1 MAFKAPSANKT
12 EYTGEPRNFPVPK
25 KGVRKARI
33 SLILDLGIQ
42 QREDIYELDGKMVA
56 EGTDGA
62 VAKAQK
68 PAPQVAVFA
77 DLVGD
82 IVDYG
87 GDIGKQPYRLL
98 LNNNF
103 AGVVKGINFTT
114 VPPKDAK
121 GNLISGKP
129 WTLHPQ
135 NLLTKLAKAVDKP
148 EIIESTDIEEMLG
161 AQLMVDVDVT
171 EKASGKNDKDGN
183 EIIYRN
189 VNFKGASK
197 VAAVETEELDEDGN
211 AIEVVPTFADLKTP
225 ARCVTFDNAK
235 KEDIQFIRSNLIK
248 MIKLADN
255 YAGSQIQKAI
265 EAWEAD
271 KPAQAEAPAEDKV
284 APAKAAAKP
293 APKPKAKVVPDFSD
307 MDEDIPF

>member
-12 EYTGEPRNFPVPK
+12 DYSNEPRNFPVPK
-25 KGVRKARI
+25 KGNRKARI
-33 SLILDLGIQ
+33 SMILDLGIQ
-42 QREDIYELDGKMVA
+42 QREDVYELDGKMVP

-62 VAKAQK
+62 VAKPQK

-87 GDIGKQPYRLL
+87 GEIGKQPYRLL
-98 LNNNF
+98 LNNSF
-103 AGVVKGINFTT
+103 GGIVKGINFTT

-121 GNLISGKP
+121 GKLINGAP

-135 NLLTKLAKAVDKP
+135 NMLTKLAKAVDKP
-148 EIIESTDIEEMLG
+148 EIIESTDIEELLD

-171 EKASGKNDKDGN
+171 EKPSGKNDKDGN

-189 VNFKGASK
+189 VNYKGASK
-197 VAAVETEELDEDGN
+197 VAAVETEDLDEDGN
-211 AIEVVPTFADLKTP
+211 AIEVIPTFPALKAP
-225 ARCVTFDNAK
+225 ARCITFDNAK
-235 KEDIQFIRSNLIK
+235 KEDIMFIRQNLLK

-255 YAGSQIQKAI
+255 YAGSQMQKAI
-265 EAWEAD
+265 EAFEAD
-271 KPAQAEAPAEDKV
+271 KPAQADAPDANKV
-284 APAKAAAKP
+284 APPKA
-293 APKPKAKVVPDFSD
+293 APKPKAKVAPDMSD
-307 MDEDIPF
+307 MDDDIPF